1 MLKGENI
8 LSKREMIAII
18 DKYVPLFFPNLSDL
32 NILISQLP
40 CKLKRKNFLYK
51 NENPK
56 EKWEM
61 LNKIF
66 EKYSDPSC
74 KFSNS
79 NYIIFPEDTVPSEYI
94 DELILLLNK
103 NLKKNSVV
111 IFGSDHINFELY
123 YKYLEKYKEFNEEAF
138 NILENDINDVPKDK
152 PVNLEF
158 IIIKD
163 NNNLL
168 NVFLQAKTHPF
179 FGEESLDINMDLYR
193 SKYFYLFSSTM
204 VPFNFMSLICFDYVY
219 RDNYWSNI
227 YSIVKKANQL
237 YFTKRQE
244 LDLLIVIECN
254 PKPEHR
260 VFIDTLTGF
269 YGEHLFKTP
278 GTRDTIS
285 IFVNSSEESKIE
297 TLEKEEC
304 NFGYSHIVLS
314 ENYKIPPL
322 KLSELTVDDFMGAP
336 LSRIRFNPQT
346 RLYHVALNFL
356 RDKDPRSSR
365 VPVKINGVYKY
376 SNEDWQKMSSKEL
389 LGGEKSIYNV
399 SPEEHNFETQSN

>member
-1 MLKGENI
+1 
-8 LSKREMIAII
+8 MIAII
-18 DKYVPLFFPNLSDL
+18 DKFVPLFFPNLSDI
-32 NILISQLP
+32 NILICQLP
-40 CKLKRKNFLYK
+40 CKLKRKDFLYK
-51 NENPK
+51 NENPD
-56 EKWEM
+56 EKWQM
-61 LNKIF
+61 IYNIF
-66 EKYSDPSC
+66 EKYRDNSC
-74 KFSNS
+74 KISNS
-79 NYIIFPEDTVPSEYI
+79 NYIIFPEDSVPSEYI
-94 DELILLLNK
+94 DKLLKLLDK
-103 NLKKNSVV
+103 NLKKNSIV
-111 IFGSDHINFELY
+111 IFGSDHINFNLY

-138 NILENDINDVPKDK
+138 NIVQNDIDDIPGDK

-163 NNNLL
+163 NNNKL
-168 NVFLQAKTHPF
+168 NIFLQAKTHPF

-193 SKYFYLFSSTM
+193 SKYFYLFSSSL

-260 VFIDTLTGF
+260 VFKDTLTGF

-278 GTRDTIS
+278 GTRDTIT
-285 IFVNSSEESKIE
+285 IFVNSSEDSTIE
-297 TLEKEEC
+297 TLDKEEC

-322 KLSELTVDDFMGAP
+322 KLSELTVDDFEGAP
-336 LSRIRFNPQT
+336 LSRIRFNPNT
-346 RLYHVALNFL
+346 RLYHVTLNFL

-365 VPVKINGVYKY
+365 VPVKINGVYKFIDKKW
-376 SNEDWQKMSSKEL
+376 EKMSSKEL
-389 LGGEKSIYNV
+389 LGGEQSIYNV
-399 SPEEHNFETQSN
+399 TSEEHNFEKKDN